1 MTNKS
6 PFTDAEITQ
15 FKAELFRQTLRP
27 ECTNG
32 GRYVHCMGAYL
43 SQRDGEAASEAE
55 ADREARM
62 VAELERKGYK
72 VTKE

>member
-55 ADREARM
+55 ADREAR
-62 VAELERKGYK
+62 KGGN
-72 VTKE
+72 